1 MGHWTQPLIALILM
15 KIAITTAAAVVA
27 SQALPDCDEWCGDMQ
42 IPYPFGV
49 RKGCYLNETFLVTCN
64 KTTNPP
70 KAFLKDTNISVTNI
84 SISGELHMMQPIVR
98 DCYKHVDGPLLPN
111 EANLTV
117 PAAFP
122 IAYER
127 NKFIAI
133 GCNTF
138 GLIGGVVDGSAY
150 VSGCVS
156 MCTNDSKKADGA
168 CVGNGCCQLEIPRGL
183 SDLIL
188 SVGSLLNHT
197 DAMDFNPCG
206 YAFVVGDEG
215 FQFSTN
221 YITSFDDVEVEV
233 VSGWAIGNDTNFVCG
248 LNSVRNSSFSDDGS
262 EFRCECFDGFEG
274 NPYLP
279 RGCQDIDECK
289 DERLN
294 NCKYKNKCINTIGN
308 YTCDCPKNFKGDGRH
323 GGEGCIRDVKAFT
336 PIIIGIGV
344 GFTVLVMGITWVVL
358 GYKKWKFIKRKEK
371 FFKENGGFILQRQLS
386 QWQSANEMVRIFT
399 QEELEKA
406 TNNYNDTTI
415 VGKGG
420 YGTVYKGILHDGLAV
435 AIKKSKLVDQSQT
448 DQFINE
454 LIVLSQINHRNVVR
468 LLGCCLETQ
477 VPLLVYEF
485 VTNGTLFDR
494 IHDKANHVSLS
505 WETRLKIASETAG
518 VLSYLH
524 SSTSTPIIHRDIK
537 TTNILLDDNYTAKVS
552 DFGASKLVPMDQ
564 TQLSTMVQGT
574 LGYLDPEYLLTSE
587 LTEKSD
593 VYSFGIVVL
602 ELITGKKAVSFDGP
616 EAERNLAMYVL
627 CAMKEDRLEE
637 IVERR
642 MVREANFEQIREATK
657 LATKCV
663 RIKGEER
670 PCMKEVAM
678 ELEGLRLMQGEHS
691 WVNMNLSNA
700 DEMICLLD
708 HVASDPSHFVE
719 STSLNNSVGDSL
731 KARILSHIHHGR

>member
-1 MGHWTQPLIALILM
+1 
-15 KIAITTAAAVVA
+15 
-27 SQALPDCDEWCGDMQ
+27 
-42 IPYPFGV
+42 
-49 RKGCYLNETFLVTCN
+49 
-64 KTTNPP
+64 
-70 KAFLKDTNISVTNI
+70 
-84 SISGELHMMQPIVR
+84 
-98 DCYKHVDGPLLPN
+98 
-111 EANLTV
+111 
-117 PAAFP
+117 
-122 IAYER
+122 
-127 NKFIAI
+127 
-133 GCNTF
+133 
-138 GLIGGVVDGSAY
+138 
-150 VSGCVS
+150 
-156 MCTNDSKKADGA
+156 
-168 CVGNGCCQLEIPRGL
+168 
-183 SDLIL
+183 
-188 SVGSLLNHT
+188 
-197 DAMDFNPCG
+197 
-206 YAFVVGDEG
+206 
-215 FQFSTN
+215 
-221 YITSFDDVEVEV
+221 
-233 VSGWAIGNDTNFVCG
+233 
-248 LNSVRNSSFSDDGS
+248 
-262 EFRCECFDGFEG
+262 
-274 NPYLP
+274 
-279 RGCQDIDECK
+279 
-289 DERLN
+289 
-294 NCKYKNKCINTIGN
+294 
-308 YTCDCPKNFKGDGRH
+308 
-323 GGEGCIRDVKAFT
+323 
-336 PIIIGIGV
+336 
-344 GFTVLVMGITWVVL
+344 MGITWVIL
-358 GYKKWKFIKRKEK
+358 GYKKWKFIKQKEK

-420 YGTVYKGILHDGLAV
+420 YGTVYKAILHDGLSV

-485 VTNGTLFDR
+485 VTNGTLFDHL
-494 IHDKANHVSLS
+494 HDKTNHVSLS

-564 TQLSTMVQGT
+564 AQLSTMVQGT

-637 IVERR
+637 VVERR

-708 HVASDPSHFVE
+708 HGASDPSHFVE

>member
-336 PIIIGIGV
+336 PIIIG
-344 GFTVLVMGITWVVL
+344 
-358 GYKKWKFIKRKEK
+358 
-371 FFKENGGFILQRQLS
+371 
-386 QWQSANEMVRIFT
+386 
-399 QEELEKA
+399 
-406 TNNYNDTTI
+406 
-415 VGKGG
+415 G